1 MASNFNRGS
10 GDNHLD
16 LSGLFNATARAFER
30 DAQRISRQLL
40 PATSGANRK
49 RANNR

>member
-10 GDNHLD
+10 GDHNLD
-16 LSGLFNATARAFER
+16 LTGLFNATARAFER

-40 PATSGANRK
+40 PATPGAGRK
-49 RANNR
+49 RANSR